1 MNKRRVCAFVEV
13 QPAFCFDL
21 CCIAYFYSMV
31 SQYSSQQHSTKELLI
46 IFLGCWLGGVF
57 DGMDSTL
64 MTVAMPVALGEL
76 LNTSDKA
83 LISSHASFITSAFLI
98 GWTLGGLVFGYVGD
112 KFGRVR
118 AMMLSIV
125 LYAVFT
131 GLAGLAQSPLH
142 LGICRFL
149 TGLGIGGELVSIT
162 TYLTEVWNP
171 KGRTIAIGVLLTSY
185 QAGVLLAGVVNYFVP
200 DWRMVFFIGA
210 LPALLA
216 VLVRLT
222 MKESPAW
229 TAAQEAEQSIR
240 TDNQESTSLI
250 HELLYSYRRNAIIGA
265 VLFGALL
272 IGYWASLSWI
282 PMWIQSILPPN
293 ATGQERSIATITQGV
308 CAVVG
313 CAMSGYL
320 CDRFGRKFSI
330 FFGFAGCFLC
340 SWLLFAGNHVFTTSV
355 YIETGLLGYFIGL
368 AQANLYIYLPEL
380 FPTRIR
386 ATGVGFGLNAG
397 RITTAI
403 AVFFLS
409 VVVTALGSHGAAALT
424 FAGSY
429 IIGCVVVFFAPET
442 KGKGLLA

>member
-1 MNKRRVCAFVEV
+1 MTE
-13 QPAFCFDL
+13 
-21 CCIAYFYSMV
+21 
-31 SQYSSQQHSTKELLI
+31 QQHGHKHSTKELI
-46 IFLGCWLGGVF
+46 VIFLGCWMGGVF

-64 MTVAMPVALGEL
+64 MTVAMPAALGEL
-76 LNTSDKA
+76 LQTTDKA
-83 LISSHASFITSAFLI
+83 YISSHASFITSAFLI
-98 GWTLGGLVFGYVGD
+98 GWTLGGLVFGYIGD
-112 KFGRVR
+112 RFGRVR
-118 AMMLSIV
+118 AMMFSIV

-131 GLAGLAQSPLH
+131 GLAGFAQNSFH
-142 LGICRFL
+142 LGVCRFL

-162 TYLTEVWNP
+162 TYLAEVWNP

-185 QAGVLLAGVVNYFVP
+185 QAGVLLAGVVNYFIP

-229 TAAQEAEQSIR
+229 EAAQRHEEVRQEQSSSGGEG
-240 TDNQESTSLI
+240 TPSLV
-250 HELLYSYRRNAIIGA
+250 HELWFSYRRNAIIGA
-265 VLFGALL
+265 LLFGSLL

-293 ATGQERSIATITQGV
+293 AGGQERSIATITQGV

-313 CAMSGYL
+313 CAMSGIL

-330 FFGFAGCFLC
+330 FFGFAGCFVC
-340 SWLLFAGNHVFTTSV
+340 SWLLFATNPTFTTGV
-355 YIETGLLGYFIGL
+355 YLETGLLGFFIGL

-397 RITTAI
+397 RITTAV

-409 VVVTALGSHGAAALT
+409 VVVAALGSHAFAALT

-429 IIGCVVVFFAPET
+429 LIGCVIVFSAPET